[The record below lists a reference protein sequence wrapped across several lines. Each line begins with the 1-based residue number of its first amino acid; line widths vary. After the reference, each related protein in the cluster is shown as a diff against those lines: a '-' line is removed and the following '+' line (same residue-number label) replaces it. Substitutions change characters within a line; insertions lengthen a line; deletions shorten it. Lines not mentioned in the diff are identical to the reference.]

1 VDPFNIGGCT
11 RQRGKISPGES
22 QVPVYGQS
30 QLQLSGESQ
39 DPDMGESQMPHEG
52 DDVML
57 GPDHLAPDV
66 PQDMP
71 LDDDHDDKP
80 HPADE
85 VGEEHA
91 DDPATKLIGI
101 DQIRLMG
108 KYIFIHHY
116 ILYYVTK
123 FYLLSTYNI

>member
-1 VDPFNIGGCT
+1 MPAMRSGQMSASAGG
-11 RQRGKISPGES
+11 QGPAPGES

-30 QLQLSGESQ
+30 QLPLSGESQ
-39 DPDMGESQMPHEG
+39 DPDVGESQMPHEG

-57 GPDHLAPDV
+57 GLDQLAHDV
-66 PQDMP
+66 PQDMSS
-71 LDDDHDDKP
+71 DDDHHDEP

-91 DDPATKLIGI
+91 GDPATELIAI
-101 DQIRLMG
+101 DHIRLMG

-116 ILYYVTK
+116 IL
-123 FYLLSTYNI
+123 I